1 MQRAE
6 DYQNER
12 LDHLGIVAGVCQ
24 ELGLAQW
31 LDALEPNQ
39 QRVVSYGTATVAMIL
54 NGLGFANRQLYLV
67 PQFFEN
73 KPVAHLLGVGI
84 SADMLNDDCLG
95 RTLDWLYKQDV
106 TTVFAGIAHQA
117 RQRFG
122 VKAQHL
128 HVDTTSFSVSG
139 AYETEQEN
147 EHVIAITYGYSRD
160 HREDLKQWM
169 LALATTHQGDIPLF
183 LQPLSGNSSDKEN
196 LVNIIADLQAQLQ
209 REEPDEKPI
218 YVADSG
224 LYSAQNMGQL
234 NQAGVRW
241 VSWVP
246 ETSKEAKA
254 AVIQDEQAWQSS
266 ADGTR
271 SLVVLQKELTQGPE
285 RWIVVRST
293 DGIKR
298 ALLTAR
304 KQANKQLE
312 TWTKKVWHVST
323 KSFTCRED
331 AQQAWEQSLKGLPE
345 WLDVS
350 VELKSQA
357 IFEGRGRPARDA
369 QPSGWRWNIT
379 PQVILNESK
388 LLAYAQRKACFVIAS
403 NVVEEAEVSNDELIS
418 LYLEQ
423 GSVERGFRF
432 LKDPLFLASSVFVK
446 KPERIVAL
454 SLIMVLALLVYRLA
468 EHRLREQLAATG
480 QAIPNQVNKPTA
492 RPTMRWV
499 FQCFEGIEL
508 LHIRTATTTQSLVL
522 RLQPLHQKIL
532 SLLGPACQQFYFF
545 SD

>member
-24 ELGLAQW
+24 EMGLAAW
-31 LDALEPNQ
+31 LDALAPNQ
-39 QRVVSYGTATVAMIL
+39 QRVVRYGTATIAMIL
-54 NGLGFANRQLYLV
+54 NGLGFSNRQLYLV

-73 KPVAHLLGVGI
+73 KPVAHLLGAGI

-95 RTLDWLYKQDV
+95 RTLDWLYDQDV

-122 VKAQHL
+122 VKAQHV
-128 HVDTTSFSVSG
+128 HVDTTSFSVNG
-139 AYETEQEN
+139 TYENEN

-160 HREDLKQWM
+160 HRADLKQWM

-183 LQPLSGNSSDKEN
+183 LQPLSGNSSDKESM
-196 LVNIIADLQAQLQ
+196 VNVITDLHAQLQ
-209 REEPDEKPI
+209 HHEPEEKPI

-224 LYSAQNMGQL
+224 LYSAANMLTL
-234 NQAGVRW
+234 NQAQVRW
-241 VSWVP
+241 VSRVP
-246 ETSKEAKA
+246 ETSTEAKA
-254 AVIQDEQAWQSS
+254 AVIQPEEAWQSS
-266 ADGTR
+266 ADSKR
-271 SLVVLQKELTQGPE
+271 SIVVLQKQLAQGSE
-285 RWIVVRST
+285 RWIVVRSV
-293 DGIKR
+293 DGVKR
-298 ALLTAR
+298 ALQTAH
-304 KQANKQLE
+304 KQAAKQVGA
-312 TWTKKVWHVST
+312 WTKKLWHVST
-323 KSFTCRED
+323 KAFACQED
-331 AQQAWEQSLKGLPE
+331 AQQAWQQGLKGLPQ

-350 VELKSQA
+350 MNITSKAV
-357 IFEGRGRPARDA
+357 FEGRGRPTRDA
-369 QPSGWRWNIT
+369 EPTGQRWSVT
-379 PQVILNESK
+379 STVRLNESA
-388 LLAYAQRKACFVIAS
+388 LLAYAQRKACFIIAS
-403 NVVEEAEVSNDELIS
+403 NEVDEANVSNNELIA

-446 KPERIVAL
+446 KPKRIVAL

-468 EHRLREQLAATG
+468 EHRLREQLAATE
-480 QAIPNQVNKPTA
+480 QTIPNQVNKPTA

-508 LHIRTATTTQSLVL
+508 LQIRTATHTESVVL

-532 SLLGPACQQFYFF
+532 SLLGPASQQFYFF